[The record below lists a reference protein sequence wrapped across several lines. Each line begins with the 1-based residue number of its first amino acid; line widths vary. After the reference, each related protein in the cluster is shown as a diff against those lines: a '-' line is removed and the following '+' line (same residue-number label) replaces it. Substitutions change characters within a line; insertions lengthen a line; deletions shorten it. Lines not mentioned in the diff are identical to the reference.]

1 MDTSVEN
8 VSSNVNT
15 RVSNRLTEFI
25 ENNAGL
31 IDCAEFLPKQA
42 NLQKQMYCWINSL
55 KALLWVL
62 MNFIIFLVI

>member
-31 IDCAEFLPKQA
+31 IDCAGIPTEASKLAKA
-42 NLQKQMYCWINSL
+42 DVLLDKTL

-62 MNFIIFLVI
+62 MNFRIFLVI